1 MIASI
6 QIETLLRPLVDKRV
20 YPDLITDLDDA
31 TAPYIVYQEISNV
44 PEVTLDGPTGHEW
57 VHVQIDV
64 YHTEKLACT
73 YLANKVIETLG
84 DNIKPSVYGGKQTL
98 PEDGLYRTIIEYEFW
113 QTAPTEPT
121 DSTKE

>member
-6 QIETLLRPLVDKRV
+6 KIETLLRPLVEDRV
-20 YPDLITDLDDA
+20 YPDLITDSDDA

-73 YLANKVIETLG
+73 YLANKVIEVLA
-84 DNIKPSVYGGKQTL
+84 DNIQPSVYGGKQIL
-98 PEDGLYRTIIEYEFW
+98 PEDGLYKAIIEYEFW

-121 DSTKE
+121 NPKE